1 MGMESVARELTSFQQ
16 SALSG
21 LLQTADYARTMD
33 RKFFPVET
41 EEQIA
46 KRVELRK
53 RRQGVITRN
62 RQPARLTATVHE
74 AVLRTVIGGPRIM
87 AAQLRHLADLSTM
100 PNIELRVLPFRSG
113 LPVGVATGPF
123 TILSFGS
130 DRNGDSIEPT
140 VVYAEAYTGAMYFEK
155 ANDVRRY
162 SEAYELTQRAA
173 LDVRPSR
180 DLLREVAR
188 EHQRER

>member
-1 MGMESVARELTSFQQ
+1 
-16 SALSG
+16 
-21 LLQTADYARTMD
+21 
-33 RKFFPVET
+33 
-41 EEQIA
+41 
-46 KRVELRK
+46 
-53 RRQGVITRN
+53 
-62 RQPARLTATVHE
+62 
-74 AVLRTVIGGPRIM
+74 M